1 MGTHFSHKIPIEQDR
16 DFVYR
21 KMACAGSGASSAT
34 QIWLVTNSH
43 LTFSMLL
50 YPHMKQSRL
59 ESLADGIFAIVM
71 TLLVLEIR
79 VPVFPFSVSDSFLF
93 SALVPSIPLF
103 LSYLLS
109 FSLLFTYWRAHHSIT
124 SVYAKNIDTKLTNIN
139 ALFFFFVALIPF
151 SSNLLGHYGHSQ
163 LAIFV
168 FAMNIVSIGLS
179 LFWMRRYVTRAATI
193 ENEKVSPTEEAHAY
207 VRILLPVCC
216 AIIAVGL
223 SFLNTTLSLSFFT
236 IAILFNLSRRSTGLI
251 FSPINFLF
259 HQSKK

>member
-1 MGTHFSHKIPIEQDR
+1 
-16 DFVYR
+16 
-21 KMACAGSGASSAT
+21 
-34 QIWLVTNSH
+34 
-43 LTFSMLL
+43 
-50 YPHMKQSRL
+50 MKQSRL

-79 VPVFPFSVSDSFLF
+79 VPILPSSISDPLLF
-93 SALVPSIPLF
+93 SALMESIPLF

-109 FSLLFTYWRAHHSIT
+109 FSLLFTYWRAHHFIT

-168 FAMNIVSIGLS
+168 FAMNIVAIGLS
-179 LFWMRRYVTRAATI
+179 LFWMRLYVANAETI
-193 ENEKVSPTEEAHAY
+193 ENEQTSPVEKAHAY
-207 VRILLPVCC
+207 VRILLPVFC
-216 AIIAVGL
+216 AIIAIGL

-236 IAILFNLSRRSTGLI
+236 IAIVFNLSRRSTSII
-251 FSPINFLF
+251 FAPVDFILARSR
-259 HQSKK
+259 K

>member
-1 MGTHFSHKIPIEQDR
+1 
-16 DFVYR
+16 
-21 KMACAGSGASSAT
+21 
-34 QIWLVTNSH
+34 
-43 LTFSMLL
+43 
-50 YPHMKQSRL
+50 MKQSRL

-71 TLLVLEIR
+71 TLLVLEIQ
-79 VPVFPFSVSDSFLF
+79 VPVLPPFIPDVALF
-93 SALVPSIPLF
+93 TALKSSIPLF

-109 FSLLFTYWRAHHSIT
+109 FSLLFTYWRAHHFIT

-151 SSNLLGHYGHSQ
+151 SSNLLGHYGQSQ

-168 FAMNIVSIGLS
+168 FAMNIVAIGLS
-179 LFWMRRYVTRAATI
+179 LFWMRRYVTRAVTI

-207 VRILLPVCC
+207 VRILLPVFC
-216 AIIAVGL
+216 AIVAVGL

-251 FSPINFLF
+251 FSPINFLLRRP
-259 HQSKK
+259 KE